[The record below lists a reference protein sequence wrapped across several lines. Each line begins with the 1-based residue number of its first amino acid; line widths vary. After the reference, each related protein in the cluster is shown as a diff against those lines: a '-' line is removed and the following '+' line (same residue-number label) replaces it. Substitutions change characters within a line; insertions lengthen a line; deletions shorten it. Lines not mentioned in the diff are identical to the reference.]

1 MPNRHLAT
9 KNPGNTFSGREKMR
23 LFKKSKSGSI
33 LIFTLALG
41 MMALLV
47 PLENIA
53 AEDNMGQDLFAQ
65 GNSAYAKGNYDQ
77 AIVHYQAA
85 LAREGYTSSLLYN
98 LGNAY
103 YMKNEMGQS
112 ILNYERALYLDPG
125 NIDIEANL
133 TLARNNAGLVMPDQT
148 SWKAFFNGLTLNGW
162 TWAGVIALCTF
173 SLMILVNGI
182 RPGILR
188 GPVLK
193 MMACL
198 CFLFLMAAG
207 AGVVVQS
214 ESLNHGVITGEKAR
228 LRVSPFDS
236 AAVSGVVKSGK
247 VVSLAD
253 TYKGYVF
260 IKETNGQS
268 GWIPE
273 DAVSTVLPTDGNRQT
288 QSSLPQS
295 TIGKINR
302 GGEEPGI
309 NKT

>member
-1 MPNRHLAT
+1 M
-9 KNPGNTFSGREKMR
+9 S

-33 LIFTLALG
+33 LIFILALG
-41 MMALLV
+41 MMPLLA
-47 PLENIA
+47 PLGNTAEEN
-53 AEDNMGQDLFAQ
+53 NMGQDLFAQ
-65 GNSAYAKGNYDQ
+65 GNAAYAKGDYDQ
-77 AIVHYQAA
+77 AIVHYKAA

-98 LGNAY
+98 LSNAY

-133 TLARNNAGLVMPDQT
+133 LLARKNAGLVIPDQA
-148 SWKAFFNGLTLNGW
+148 SWKTFFNRLTLNGW

-193 MMACL
+193 MMVCL
-198 CFLFLMAAG
+198 CLLLFMAAG

-214 ESLNHGVITGEKAR
+214 EDLNHGVITGENAR
-228 LRVSPFDS
+228 IRVSPFDS
-236 AAVSGVVKSGK
+236 AADSGVVKSGK
-247 VVSLAD
+247 VVNLAD
-253 TYKGYVF
+253 TYEGYVF
-260 IKETNGQS
+260 IKEANGQS

-273 DAVSTVLPTDGNRQT
+273 DAVSAVLPTDGNHQT
-288 QSSLPQS
+288 QTSLPQS
-295 TIGKINR
+295 TVEKINSG
-302 GGEEPGI
+302 GGESDI

>member
-1 MPNRHLAT
+1 M
-9 KNPGNTFSGREKMR
+9 
-23 LFKKSKSGSI
+23 
-33 LIFTLALG
+33 IFTLALG

-47 PLENIA
+47 PLEKTE
-53 AEDNMGQDLFAQ
+53 AEDNMGRDLFAQ
-65 GNSAYAKGNYDQ
+65 GNAAYVKGDYDQ
-77 AIVHYQAA
+77 AIVHYRAA
-85 LAREGYTSSLLYN
+85 LAREGYTPSLLYN

-103 YMKNEMGQS
+103 YKKNEIGQS

-133 TLARNNAGLVMPDQT
+133 ALARKNAGLGISEKT

-198 CFLFLMAAG
+198 CLLLFTAAG
-207 AGVVVQS
+207 AGVAVQYGN
-214 ESLNHGVITGEKAR
+214 LNRGVITGDNSR

-236 AAVSGVVKSGK
+236 AAASGVVKSGK
-247 VVSLAD
+247 VVNLAN
-253 TYKGYVF
+253 TYQGYVF
-260 IKETNGQS
+260 IKEANGQS

-273 DAVSTVLPTDGNRQT
+273 DAVSAVLPTDGNHQT
-288 QSSLPQS
+288 QTSLPQP
-295 TIGKINR
+295 TVGKINR
-302 GGEEPGI
+302 GDGESDI

>member
-1 MPNRHLAT
+1 
-9 KNPGNTFSGREKMR
+9 MR

-85 LAREGYTSSLLYN
+85 RAREGYTSSLLYN

-133 TLARNNAGLVMPDQT
+133 ALARKNAGLVMPDKT
-148 SWKAFFNGLTLNGW
+148 PWKAFFDGFTLNGW
-162 TWAGVIALCTF
+162 TWVGVIVLCTL

-193 MMACL
+193 TMACL
-198 CFLFLMAAG
+198 CLLLFLAAG
-207 AGVVVQS
+207 AGMVVQY
-214 ESLNHGVITGEKAR
+214 EDLKHGVITSENAR

-236 AAVSGVVKSGK
+236 ATASGVVKRGK
-247 VVSLAD
+247 VVNLAD

-260 IKETNGQS
+260 IKEANGQS

-273 DAVSTVLPTDGNRQT
+273 DAVSAVLPTDGNHQT
-288 QSSLPQS
+288 QTSLPQP
-295 TIGKINR
+295 TVGKINR
-302 GGEEPGI
+302 GDGESDI

>member
-1 MPNRHLAT
+1 
-9 KNPGNTFSGREKMR
+9 MR
-23 LFKKSKSGSI
+23 LFKKSKSGNI
-33 LIFTLALG
+33 LIFILVLG
-41 MMALLV
+41 MMALLA
-47 PLENIA
+47 PLGNTAE
-53 AEDNMGQDLFAQ
+53 EDNMGRDLFAQ

-103 YMKNEMGQS
+103 YMKNEMGPS
-112 ILNYERALYLDPG
+112 ILNYERALYLDTG

-133 TLARNNAGLVMPDQT
+133 SLARKKAGLGTPGQA
-148 SWKAFFNGLTLNGW
+148 SWKTFFNGLTLNGW

-188 GPVLK
+188 GAKLK
-193 MMACL
+193 MMVCL
-198 CFLFLMAAG
+198 CLLLFMVAG
-207 AGVVVQS
+207 GGMVAQHQD
-214 ESLNHGVITGEKAR
+214 LNHWVITGKNAR

-236 AAVSGVVKSGK
+236 AAASGVVKSGK
-247 VVSLAD
+247 VVNLAD
-253 TYKGYVF
+253 TYEGYVF

-273 DAVSTVLPTDGNRQT
+273 DAVSAVLPTDGNHQT
-288 QSSLPQS
+288 QTSLPQS
-295 TIGKINR
+295 TVGEINR
-302 GGEEPGI
+302 GGGESDV